1 MLSSFKSVNV
11 IQFLNMVLE
20 LFQNEHQFYLIT
32 MHTRHIMP
40 LLMWLHNLVIL
51 HLHLLLYLDLV
62 TKHCR
67 VIHILFM
74 SLPYHQ
80 QVLLSATIRLLIV
93 DQLDFQIFILNPM
106 AQSIIIPPPSIQ
118 MQVVLRKAIDTIF
131 VELSSSFQD
140 KCLI

>member
-1 MLSSFKSVNV
+1 
-11 IQFLNMVLE
+11 MVLE
-20 LFQNEHQFYLIT
+20 LFQNEHQFYLLT

-80 QVLLSATIRLLIV
+80 QVLLSATIRILIV
-93 DQLDFQIFILNPM
+93 DQLDFQIFILNPI
-106 AQSIIIPPPSIQ
+106 ARSLILPPPSTWMHVILSQ
-118 MQVVLRKAIDTIF
+118 KAGRKSAPKKPQEAAAADPAAATT
-131 VELSSSFQD
+131 EES
-140 KCLI
+140 